1 MVSSDRIFL
10 QLRGGALKGYKP
22 GLATPGRL
30 LGMAR
35 DHPSAKFDRHLN
47 FPWIFLPLVQR
58 AQHPDERTHFP

>member
-10 QLRGGALKGYKP
+10 QLRGRALKGYKP

-35 DHPSAKFDRHLN
+35 DPSFIRK
-47 FPWIFLPLVQR
+47 V
-58 AQHPDERTHFP
+58 